1 MERSEIDIDRFV
13 DYRAEYKAYVKKA
26 NISGD
31 NLTGLCPFHAEKNPS
46 FSVDLKTGK
55 WHCLTEDTGGN
66 FISFYA
72 QIHNIDNKEAFKQ
85 ILEKYGVS
93 LPEKSQEKKGALSSY
108 SLAQYALEK
117 RLPKEWLTKECS
129 LSTERDRYH
138 KADFLKI
145 PYLNEE
151 GKEVTFRKRFAH
163 KQFRWKRKDKKQEGE
178 KSPIRLYGEWKL
190 PSIREIGYTILVE
203 GESDSQSL
211 WYMGLS
217 ALGVP
222 GASMF
227 KTECCA
233 LLQDLKLY
241 IHKEKDAGGET
252 FLRKVKQKLREGNF
266 TGEVCCFTCGNIP
279 DCKDPSDVF
288 LKFGKEEGA
297 KKIVKLLQKAEE
309 IDLDAPEDVS
319 SAIEDAPVAL
329 RQPRGWE
336 YSENGI
342 SKVNEKSYTTKLVCR
357 TPLLL
362 TRRLKSL
369 DTGDEKIEVAFKRD
383 QKWHKAIFQRSV
395 LFTSRG
401 VTALADLGCTISS
414 ENARQVVQF
423 LSALEA
429 ENIDVIPKADSTS
442 TFGWQTGGRFIPGLE
457 EGILLD
463 VEQSQK
469 AMAAAYVRNGSMDGC
484 METMR
489 PHRKRDKFRFILS
502 AAFTAPLLRILR
514 QRTFFVYNWGNSKA
528 GKTAALKAA
537 LSVWGEPEQLMVN
550 FNATQVGLERTAAL
564 YRDLPLGIDERQLAG
579 KDQGKIEN
587 IIYMVANEKGKIRG
601 AKSGGVQHTYA
612 WRTVAIATGEEPI
625 ATETS
630 KAGVKTRALEVYG
643 GPFEDEASASAMHQD
658 SPQNCGWA
666 GPAFVK
672 KLVGYSEE
680 SICEWYEQMK
690 DYVNDLSDGKSG
702 SHVSAIAAV
711 ALADALVE
719 EWIFCAEGQQETPQ
733 EKGQSLEVQPEPWS
747 RARKM
752 AKVILEE
759 QMASD
764 IGDDNE
770 NAVQFLADW
779 VVSNK
784 SSFGEKVVGPCFG
797 IMSELGDVAY
807 IFPSIFRNALK
818 QAGYTS
824 PQKVLKYMAEKGLI
838 ASKSRKD
845 HEGKDYRVSCRFNG
859 RPHKFYKFFIG
870 KLFENEELKEHV
882 EDSSH
887 EEENEQMI
895 IDGFLK
901 LPEDTEL
908 PFD

>member
-13 DYRAEYKAYVKKA
+13 DYRSEYSAYVKKA

-66 FISFYA
+66 FITFYA
-72 QIHNIDNKEAFKQ
+72 KIHNIDNKEAYKQ

-93 LPEKSQEKKGALSSY
+93 LPERQPENSQEKRPALSSY

-117 RLPKEWLTKECS
+117 RLPKEWLSKECG

-145 PYLNEE
+145 PYWNEE

-163 KQFRWKRKDKKQEGE
+163 KEFRWRRNSAGK
-178 KSPIRLYGEWKL
+178 IRLYGEWKL
-190 PSIREIGYTILVE
+190 PSIRQTGYAILIE

-227 KTECCA
+227 KTESCA
-233 LLQDLKLY
+233 TLQDLKLY

-252 FLRKVKQKLREGNF
+252 FLRKIKQKLKEGNF
-266 TGEVCCFTCGNIP
+266 TGTVCWFTCGNIP

-309 IDLDAPEDVS
+309 IDLDAPEAVS

-329 RQPRGWE
+329 RQPKWWE
-336 YSENGI
+336 YSKEGI
-342 SKVNEKSYTTKLVCR
+342 CKVSEKTYIPKLVCR

-362 TRRLKSL
+362 TRRLRSL
-369 DTGDEKIEVAFKRD
+369 DTGEEKIEVAFQRD
-383 QKWHKAIFQRSV
+383 EKWHKAIFQRSV

-401 VTALADLGCTISS
+401 VISLADLGCTVSS

-442 TFGWQTGGRFIPGLE
+442 TFGWQTGGRFVPGLE
-457 EGILLD
+457 EGIVLD

-469 AMAAAYVRNGSMDGC
+469 AMAAAYIRNGC
-484 METMR
+484 MEGWIETMR
-489 PHRKRDKFRFILS
+489 PHRTRERFRFILS
-502 AAFTAPLLRILR
+502 AAFAAPLLRILG

-537 LSVWGEPEQLMVN
+537 LSTWGDPEQLMVN

-579 KDQGKIEN
+579 KDQGRIEN

-601 AKSGGVQHTYA
+601 AKSGGIQHTYA
-612 WRTVAIATGEEPI
+612 WRTVAIATGEEPV

-630 KAGVKTRALEVYG
+630 KAGVKTRVLELYG
-643 GPFEDEASASAMHQD
+643 GPFEDETSASAMHQD
-658 SPQNCGWA
+658 SAKNCGWA

-672 KLVGYSEE
+672 RLVTYSEE
-680 SICEWYEQMK
+680 SICEWYERMK

-719 EWIFCAEGQQETPQ
+719 EWIFCAEGQQMPQ
-733 EKGQSLEVQPEPWS
+733 EKGKSLEIRPETWS
-747 RARKM
+747 RAKEM
-752 AKVILEE
+752 AKAILKE
-759 QMASD
+759 QMESD

-784 SSFGEKVVGPCFG
+784 SSFGEKVIGPCFG
-797 IMSELGDVAY
+797 VMSEFGDVAY
-807 IFPSIFRNALK
+807 IFPSIFRNALLS
-818 QAGYTS
+818 AGYSS

-845 HEGKDYRVSCRFNG
+845 HEGKDYQVSYRFNG
-859 RPHKFYKFFIG
+859 KTHKFYKFFIG
-870 KLFENEELKEHV
+870 KLFENEEPEERA
-882 EDSSH
+882 EDSNH
-887 EEENEQMI
+887 EEENEQMT

-901 LPEDTEL
+901 LPEDTDL